1 MPKYCPDC
9 GAELI
14 NPDAEICPNCG
25 GRLKPVPAPE
35 PAGKKNP
42 VIALILSLIVTGL
55 GQIYND
61 QLGKGILYFII
72 ALFFGLLIFII
83 IGIILLPIWWIIG
96 IVDAYKTAELIN
108 QGKDASGF
116 FNF

>member
-35 PAGKKNP
+35 QKKNP
-42 VIALILSLIVTGL
+42 VIALILSIIVTGL

-61 QLGKGILYFII
+61 QLGKGILSFIS
-72 ALFFGLLIFII
+72 ALFFGLLIFVI

-116 FNF
+116 FNI

>member
-1 MPKYCPDC
+1 MPKYCPEC

-25 GRLKPVPAPE
+25 GRLKPVSMLE
-35 PAGKKNP
+35 QKKNP
-42 VIALILSLIVTGL
+42 VIALILSIIVTGL
-55 GQIYND
+55 GQVYND
-61 QLGKGILYFII
+61 QLAKGVVYFVIAII
-72 ALFFGLLIFII
+72 CGLLILVLV
-83 IGIILLPIWWIIG
+83 GIILLPIWWIIG

-116 FNF
+116 INI

>member
-9 GAELI
+9 GAELV

-25 GRLKPVPAPE
+25 GRLKPVPATE
-35 PAGKKNP
+35 QKKNP
-42 VIALILSLIVTGL
+42 VIALILSIIVTGL

-61 QLGKGILYFII
+61 QLGKGILYFVI
-72 ALFFGLLIFII
+72 ALICGLLIMVL
-83 IGIILLPIWWIIG
+83 IGIILFPIWWIIG

-108 QGKDASGF
+108 QDKDASGF
-116 FNF
+116 INI